1 MRIVVRKRQSCYST
15 DWSMTCVS
23 RRWDNKVSAQF
34 VIQSSGTP
42 GISRLK
48 KAAISL
54 TLLNFLRLI
63 ISPLSSPLDG
73 PIEFLDGQL
82 EQETDDVFC
91 QAFTV
96 VAPHSLQKFGVK
108 VRNGGVF
115 QGPGKNRI
123 DKVFLHTSGR
133 WS

>member
-1 MRIVVRKRQSCYST
+1 
-15 DWSMTCVS
+15 
-23 RRWDNKVSAQF
+23 VSAQF

-48 KAAISL
+48 KAAIISL

-82 EQETDDVFC
+82 EQ
-91 QAFTV
+91 
-96 VAPHSLQKFGVK
+96 
-108 VRNGGVF
+108 
-115 QGPGKNRI
+115 PG
-123 DKVFLHTSGR
+123 
-133 WS
+133 